1 MPALLVYVVQCSM
14 LAAVVHILYMVFLR
28 AKPLY
33 AFSRFFL
40 NVGVLLSA
48 LIPLMH
54 IRQTSPNAIVKSI
67 VSFKQITI
75 HALQPQGGDTIVGID
90 WLWVLSTVCL
100 CIAIVNTCIL
110 LFQGFKIWVNI
121 KNSKKVTIDKLHVL
135 VDERLEP
142 SSFFNYI
149 FLKTQG
155 QISSPIFEHEKAHVQ
170 LGHSHDKLLHSL
182 LTAICWWCLPYYFI
196 RKELYLVHEFQ
207 ADERAAKMPGSNA
220 YAQLLLSTA
229 VENNFMPL
237 KNQFSFHPLKFR
249 IKMLHKKISTRS
261 RILSYL
267 TSTLGLSSLLLTALA
282 FQSFVVPSVTKSLLA
297 SKIANKQSISETEQK
312 SVALSDTV
320 LSQDAM
326 QIDGDTTKLKLKK
339 GDTTIQFGDSS
350 FKAVQDLEDKRLR
363 QKAMQQ
369 ISQFNEGNHIVSF
382 RSGPISVVAPHY
394 TAAMEPLRDTM
405 YLQDPASVET
415 KMQVVSTDFM
425 QFYND
430 NVSGLD
436 KNATRRVEAGAQ
448 DTIIVFNAT
457 TGTTIVQL
465 PRESTSLNSSEQ
477 EAYATYPGGEEAM
490 QKHIVRSVRYPRE
503 AINAKKEGVVIV
515 GFSLDANGKIVNA
528 HLYQKVH
535 PAIDKE
541 ALRVV
546 STLKPFVID
555 GKHST
560 IAHKVYFLPI
570 SFVL

>member
-1 MPALLVYVVQCSM
+1 MNSTIFFAMPALLVYVVQCSM

-40 NVGVLLSA
+40 NLGVLLSA
-48 LIPLMH
+48 LIPLIH
-54 IRQTSPNAIVKSI
+54 IRQTSPNTIVKNI

-249 IKMLHKKISTRS
+249 IKMLHKKTSNRS
-261 RILSYL
+261 RHLSYV
-267 TSTLGLSSLLLTALA
+267 TSTLGLSTSLLTALA
-282 FQSFVVPSVTKSLLA
+282 FQSFVEPSVAKSLR
-297 SKIANKQSISETEQK
+297 SNRMANGQACSEEQQ
-312 SVALSDTV
+312 VPQALSDKNVYQAEMPLT
-320 LSQDAM
+320 
-326 QIDGDTTKLKLKK
+326 GDTSKLKL
-339 GDTTIQFGDSS
+339 
-350 FKAVQDLEDKRLR
+350 
-363 QKAMQQ
+363 
-369 ISQFNEGNHIVSF
+369 
-382 RSGPISVVAPHY
+382 
-394 TAAMEPLRDTM
+394 
-405 YLQDPASVET
+405 
-415 KMQVVSTDFM
+415 
-425 QFYND
+425 
-430 NVSGLD
+430 
-436 KNATRRVEAGAQ
+436 
-448 DTIIVFNAT
+448 
-457 TGTTIVQL
+457 
-465 PRESTSLNSSEQ
+465 
-477 EAYATYPGGEEAM
+477 
-490 QKHIVRSVRYPRE
+490 
-503 AINAKKEGVVIV
+503 
-515 GFSLDANGKIVNA
+515 
-528 HLYQKVH
+528 
-535 PAIDKE
+535 
-541 ALRVV
+541 
-546 STLKPFVID
+546 
-555 GKHST
+555 
-560 IAHKVYFLPI
+560 
-570 SFVL
+570 